1 MNGKG
6 WLQVTREWSTQPIL
20 LLYSWYYSRF
30 YSLSQLFYARPRYQK
45 QRSHENTLKKNPPNW
60 RGTWQVRCKRAHAL
74 WQNSSHARSMS
85 SQGRARYI
93 AVRKLILRAL
103 VLVSWMHYSSDGA
116 QEFFFQTYSSDKPGG
131 RVERKTLERVS
142 VCILSSRMSYVFNAE
157 RTRQRGLLKK
167 KNLRRVKI
175 DIS

>member
-6 WLQVTREWSTQPIL
+6 WLQVTREWSTQLIL

-30 YSLSQLFYARPRYQK
+30 CSLSKLFYARPRYQK
-45 QRSHENTLKKNPPNW
+45 QRRHDKTNSPNW

-103 VLVSWMHYSSDGA
+103 VLVSWMHYSWDGA

-157 RTRQRGLLKK
+157 RTRQRGLLKN

>member
-45 QRSHENTLKKNPPNW
+45 QRSHENTLKTNPPNW

-93 AVRKLILRAL
+93 AVRKLMLRAL
-103 VLVSWMHYSSDGA
+103 VLVSWMHLGRGSRVFLPNVFLGQTRRESRTENIGTSSGLH
-116 QEFFFQTYSSDKPGG
+116 F
-131 RVERKTLERVS
+131 
-142 VCILSSRMSYVFNAE
+142 ILKDVLCR
-157 RTRQRGLLKK
+157 
-167 KNLRRVKI
+167 
-175 DIS
+175 

>member
-1 MNGKG
+1 MPVLVIKSKE
-6 WLQVTREWSTQPIL
+6 VMKIL
-20 LLYSWYYSRF
+20 LR
-30 YSLSQLFYARPRYQK
+30 QIHQTG
-45 QRSHENTLKKNPPNW
+45 EV
-60 RGTWQVRCKRAHAL
+60 RGKLGASVPML

-93 AVRKLILRAL
+93 AVRKLMLRAL

-131 RVERKTLERVS
+131 RVERKTLERVP
-142 VCILSSRMSYVFNAE
+142 VCILSSRMSCVVNAE